1 MTRTLH
7 VTIEAETDNSDLAE
21 TLAAL
26 DAGEDVEPQEPTLSI
41 ESIEAFGRIFRPV
54 NLALLRAI
62 ADDDPESIR
71 ELARIVDRH
80 PPEVT
85 ENVHELADVGL
96 IDLEEHGRSLRPV
109 LWYDD
114 IDVDIPIKD
123 TRSDPRP
130 A

>member
-7 VTIEAETDNSDLAE
+7 VTIEAEADNADLAE
-21 TLAAL
+21 TFAAL
-26 DAGEDVEPQEPTLSI
+26 DAGETVGSAEPTLSI
-41 ESIEAFGRIFRPV
+41 ESIEAFGRVFRPV

-62 ADDDPESIR
+62 ADHEPESIR
-71 ELARIVDRH
+71 ALARIVDRH

-96 IDLEEHGRSLRPV
+96 IEIEEDGNAMRPV
-109 LWYDD
+109 IWYDD
-114 IDVDIPIKD
+114 IDVDIPIRD
-123 TRSDPRP
+123 AETDPRP

>member
-7 VTIEAETDNSDLAE
+7 VTIEADADNADLAE
-21 TLAAL
+21 TFAAL
-26 DAGEDVEPQEPTLSI
+26 DAGETVESAEPTLSI
-41 ESIEAFGRIFRPV
+41 ESIEAFGRVFRPV

-62 ADDDPESIR
+62 ADHEPESIR
-71 ELARIVDRH
+71 ALARIVDRH

-96 IDLEEHGRSLRPV
+96 IEIEEDGRSMRPV
-109 LWYDD
+109 IWYDD
-114 IDVDIPIKD
+114 IDVDIPIRD
-123 TRSDPRP
+123 AETDPRP